1 MNNKQD
7 LCLRFGFFDD
17 APLRQKSDA
26 VLLTSSYANYYY
38 SFMLNEDKK
47 DNIIYLTIY
56 LRKLIDKDF
65 DNRLSEYGLTGQQ
78 GRILFFIFHSE
89 KEIHQN
95 DIENEFHLSKSTVSG
110 LVKRMEKKDVI
121 NINKQARY
129 TVITVSDKGKEII
142 CHLKDRRQEA
152 VDRLTKD
159 LNEKQKEEICN
170 YLVKMIRN
178 MEGGNS

>member
-1 MNNKQD
+1 
-7 LCLRFGFFDD
+7 
-17 APLRQKSDA
+17 
-26 VLLTSSYANYYY
+26 
-38 SFMLNEDKK
+38 MLNESKK

-110 LVKRMEKKDVI
+110 LVKRMEKKGVI
-121 NINKQARY
+121 NINKQARFA
-129 TVITVSDKGKEII
+129 VLTVSDQGKDII
-142 CHLKDRRQEA
+142 EHLKASRQDA
-152 VDRLTKD
+152 INTLTKGLD
-159 LNEKQKEEICN
+159 NKQKEEICS
-170 YLVKMIRN
+170 YLVKMIKN
-178 MEGGNS
+178 MEGGNV